1 MGKPYV
7 SLAVQLLICCALMVP
22 VSAQSVAAAPSPSS
36 PAPAT
41 RNFTWDVEYIMWAP
55 DCHQSVMIGINGE
68 FPGPTISANA
78 GDLIRVE
85 VTNSLHTEGVVIH
98 WHGIRQIGT
107 PWADGTASISQCP
120 INSGERF
127 TYEFIA
133 DKPGTFF
140 YHGHFGM
147 QRAAGLY
154 GSLIVNGTEQQP
166 EPFAAEYDGELNMLL
181 SDWYHENVYAQAAGL
196 DGKDKHWEWVG
207 EPQTILINGRGQFG
221 CSLGITGDRRA
232 CDRRKRDALCKEGD
246 KSERCELI
254 RRSECGPFCERSQC
268 SPVVFDVDPGKT
280 YRLRIASTTSLSALN
295 VQVQG
300 HKLTVVEADGNFVAP
315 FDVDDIDIYSG
326 ETYSV
331 LLTTDQRASSSSY
344 WISVGVRGR
353 RPKTPPALAILNYT
367 NSKPGRSSWPAS
379 VPPATPAWDNV
390 TRSKEFTYR
399 IKARD
404 GTPTPAAAAV
414 DRRITMLNTQD
425 WVQGHVKWAIN
436 HVTLSLPATPY
447 LGAYFYGIED
457 IAFDSSGESPD
468 GYDRRYDIKKPPGAQ
483 APAARVPT
491 TASDRVFRIAHGA
504 VVDVVLQNAN
514 ALEEDVSESHPWH
527 LHGHDFWVLGYGD
540 GVYDHARDS
549 RKLDTATPP
558 LRNTVVL
565 FPHGWTVLRFVA
577 DNPGVWAFHC
587 HIEPHLHL
595 GMGVIFAEGMEK
607 LRELN
612 VPREAITCG
621 EAKTASLS
629 LAPAVAPSRP

>member
-1 MGKPYV
+1 MIAKPCG
-7 SLAVQLLICCALMVP
+7 SLAVQLLICCTLMLVFADP
-22 VSAQSVAAAPSPSS
+22 VA
-36 PAPAT
+36 PAPAPAPAPTT
-41 RNFTWDVEYIMWAP
+41 RSFRWDVEYIMWAP
-55 DCHQSVMIGINGE
+55 DCQQSVMIGINGK
-68 FPGPTISANA
+68 FPGPTITANA
-78 GDLIRVE
+78 GDRISVE
-85 VTNSLHTEGVVIH
+85 VTNSLHTEGLVIH
-98 WHGIRQIGT
+98 WHGIKQIGT

-120 INSGERF
+120 INPGETF
-127 TYEFIA
+127 TYEFVA

-154 GSLIVNGTEQQP
+154 GSLIVNGTDEQK
-166 EPFAAEYDGELNMLL
+166 EPFADEYDGELNMLL

-196 DGKDKHWEWVG
+196 DGKDKHWQWVG
-207 EPQTILINGRGQFG
+207 EPQTLLINGRGQFD
-221 CSLGITGDRRA
+221 CSLGINRDRRA
-232 CDRRKRDALCKEGD
+232 CDRRKTDAFCKEED

-254 RRSECGPFCERSQC
+254 RRSECGPFCEASQC
-268 SPVVFDVDPGKT
+268 APVVFDVQPGKT
-280 YRLRIASTTSLSALN
+280 YRVRIASTTSLSALN

-326 ETYSV
+326 ESYSV
-331 LLTTDQRASSSSY
+331 LLKTDQRQLPY

-353 RPKTPPALAILNYT
+353 KPKTLNALAILNYT
-367 NSKPGRSSWPAS
+367 NSKSGWPAG

-390 TRSKEFTYR
+390 TRSKEFTYK
-399 IKARD
+399 IKARA
-404 GTPTPAAAAV
+404 GTVRPPEAV
-414 DRRITMLNTQD
+414 DRRIVMLNTQN
-425 WVQGHVKWAIN
+425 WVKGHIKWAIN

-447 LGAYFYGIED
+447 LGAYYYGIEA
-457 IAFDSSGESPD
+457 IAFDATAESPD
-468 GYDRRYDIKKPPGAQ
+468 TYDQSYDIEKPPDAQ
-483 APAARVPT
+483 APEAQSPT
-491 TASDRVFRIAHGA
+491 AVSDRVYRITHGT

-514 ALEEDVSESHPWH
+514 ALEKGVSESHPWH

-540 GVYDHARDS
+540 GLYNHDRDS
-549 RKLDTATPP
+549 KALDTESPP

-587 HIEPHLHL
+587 HIEPHLHM

-612 VPREAITCG
+612 VPREAMMCG
-621 EAKTASLS
+621 QATKAVVP
-629 LAPAVAPSRP
+629 LAPAMAPSPPSP

>member
-1 MGKPYV
+1 V
-7 SLAVQLLICCALMVP
+7 LL
-22 VSAQSVAAAPSPSS
+22 Q
-36 PAPAT
+36 
-41 RNFTWDVEYIMWAP
+41 
-55 DCHQSVMIGINGE
+55 
-68 FPGPTISANA
+68 
-78 GDLIRVE
+78 
-85 VTNSLHTEGVVIH
+85 
-98 WHGIRQIGT
+98 
-107 PWADGTASISQCP
+107 
-120 INSGERF
+120 
-127 TYEFIA
+127 
-133 DKPGTFF
+133 
-140 YHGHFGM
+140 
-147 QRAAGLY
+147 
-154 GSLIVNGTEQQP
+154 
-166 EPFAAEYDGELNMLL
+166 
-181 SDWYHENVYAQAAGL
+181 
-196 DGKDKHWEWVG
+196 
-207 EPQTILINGRGQFG
+207 
-221 CSLGITGDRRA
+221 
-232 CDRRKRDALCKEGD
+232 
-246 KSERCELI
+246 
-254 RRSECGPFCERSQC
+254 
-268 SPVVFDVDPGKT
+268 
-280 YRLRIASTTSLSALN
+280 
-295 VQVQG
+295 

-326 ETYSV
+326 ESYSV

-367 NSKPGRSSWPAS
+367 NSKPGRRSSWPAS

>member
-1 MGKPYV
+1 MAKPCGP
-7 SLAVQLLICCALMVP
+7 LAVHLLICIALMLF
-22 VSAQSVAAAPSPSS
+22 AHQVA
-36 PAPAT
+36 PAPVT
-41 RNFTWDVEYIMWAP
+41 RRFKWDVEYIMWAP
-55 DCHQSVMIGINGE
+55 DCQQSVMIGINGK
-68 FPGPTISANA
+68 FPGPTITANA
-78 GDLIRVE
+78 GDVISVE
-85 VTNSLHTEGVVIH
+85 VTNNLHTEGIVIH
-98 WHGIRQIGT
+98 WHGIKQIGT

-120 INSGERF
+120 IESGGNF
-127 TYEFIA
+127 TYEFLV

-154 GSLIVNGTEQQP
+154 GSLIVNATDKQP
-166 EPFAAEYDGELNMLL
+166 EPFAADYDGEHSMLL

-196 DGKDKHWEWVG
+196 DGKDKHWQWVG
-207 EPQTILINGRGQFG
+207 EPQTLLINGRGQFG
-221 CSLGITGDRRA
+221 CSLGITRDRRA
-232 CDRRKRDALCKEGD
+232 CDRRKKDAFCPEGD
-246 KSERCELI
+246 KSERCEMI
-254 RRSECGPFCERSQC
+254 RRSECGPFCEGTKC
-268 SPVVFDVDPGKT
+268 SPVAFDVEPGKT

-300 HKLTVVEADGNFVAP
+300 HKLTVVEADGNFVEP
-315 FDVDDIDIYSG
+315 FEVTDIDIYSG
-326 ETYSV
+326 ESYSV
-331 LLTTDQRASSSSY
+331 LLKTDQRPSSY

-353 RPKTPPALAILNYT
+353 RPKTQPALAILNYT
-367 NSKPGRSSWPAS
+367 NSKPDSWPS
-379 VPPATPAWDNV
+379 GVTPETPAWDNV

-399 IKARD
+399 IKARA
-404 GTPTPAAAAV
+404 GTARPPAAV
-414 DRRITMLNTQD
+414 DRRITMLNTQNRFK
-425 WVQGHVKWAIN
+425 GHIKWAIN

-457 IAFDSSGESPD
+457 VAFDATAESPD
-468 GYDRRYDIKKPPGAQ
+468 TYDRSYDIEKPPDAQ
-483 APAARVPT
+483 APEAMAPT
-491 TASDRVFRIAHGA
+491 TASDRVFRIASGA

-514 ALEEDVSESHPWH
+514 ALEAGVSEVHPWH

-540 GVYDHARDS
+540 GVYEHERDS
-549 RKLDTATPP
+549 GKLNTANPP

-612 VPREAITCG
+612 VPREAVTCG
-621 EAKTASLS
+621 AAKSVAALP
-629 LAPAVAPSRP
+629 LAPAVAPSPP